1 MVSGFK
7 NEVYIVSNDF
17 LSSKRMLSHYVNS
30 CPCFFFDIV
39 YMMMPRK
46 SPETRS
52 KALLMSQNFFSR
64 I

>member
-30 CPCFFFDIV
+30 CPCFFFDSLYDDAKKV
-39 YMMMPRK
+39 
-46 SPETRS
+46 T
-52 KALLMSQNFFSR
+52 
-64 I
+64 